1 MVNVMV
7 VVTRYFGGVKLGVR
21 GLIEAYSLAA
31 ERALAAAERVER
43 RVARPVEVRLPY
55 ASIGAV
61 TRLLEEHDAGDAPEW
76 TYGTDACVRASV
88 PLSRSEALFAALE
101 ELRARGT
108 LDAWSA

>member
-1 MVNVMV
+1 M
-7 VVTRYFGGVKLGVR
+7 
-21 GLIEAYSLAA
+21 
-31 ERALAAAERVER
+31 
-43 RVARPVEVRLPY
+43 
-55 ASIGAV
+55 